1 MYKEVLQ
8 CLSTKELHE
17 NYSRLSIACE
27 ELKDCLES
35 LLEEKDELLSCNQM
49 YKFTTE
55 EFKKLNSVEY
65 FKKFEQSTT
74 IIPEIPAKEP
84 EESKQVCIEIIEEQI
99 EIPKSSRIS
108 KDEIKP
114 IIPKLKIQRPQNK
127 RYV

>member
-8 CLSTKELHE
+8 CLSTKELQE

-55 EFKKLNSVEY
+55 EFKKLDSVEY
-65 FKKFEQSTT
+65 FKKFVQSTAAA
-74 IIPEIPAKEP
+74 PNIPAQVP
-84 EESKQVCIEIIEEQI
+84 EELKQEWIQVVEEEIQ
-99 EIPKSSRIS
+99 IPKSSRVS
-108 KDEIKP
+108 KEEKKP
-114 IIPKLKIQRPQNK
+114 IIPKLKIQRPKNK